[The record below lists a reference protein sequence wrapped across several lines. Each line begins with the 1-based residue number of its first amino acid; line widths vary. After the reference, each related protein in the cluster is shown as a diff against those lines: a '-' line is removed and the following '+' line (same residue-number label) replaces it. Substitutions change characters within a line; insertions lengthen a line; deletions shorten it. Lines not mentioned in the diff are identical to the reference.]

1 MFHELIF
8 EQAIHF
14 KFFFVFFTY
23 TSNKKKPR
31 TEMRQNYAFLK
42 RQIESCIIVILSR
55 SSFIANC
62 FVGFKMFG

>member
-23 TSNKKKPR
+23 TSNKKKTR
-31 TEMRQNYAFLK
+31 TEMRQNYAFFFK
-42 RQIESCIIVILSR
+42 RQIESCIIV
-55 SSFIANC
+55 IANC

>member
-23 TSNKKKPR
+23 TSNKKKQ
-31 TEMRQNYAFLK
+31 ELK
-42 RQIESCIIVILSR
+42 WNKIML
-55 SSFIANC
+55 F
-62 FVGFKMFG
+62 F